1 MAEAVLGL
9 GGNLGARRSI
19 FGAAAQLLAATASC
33 TLLARSRLYETPPLG
48 PPQPDYLNA
57 ALRVRY
63 DGDVLALFAATQRV
77 EQLLGRERRERWGAR
92 TLDIDLLHWSEGP
105 VQHAQLEV
113 PHRELAQRSFA
124 LAPLLDVAP
133 ELASVWGP
141 VLHARGGAPA
151 LALPS
156 WLALRREGDAYVS
169 EWGFSDVEL
178 IALALDFAAAA
189 THPAAR
195 AVEVRPFRARARVES
210 DRDLSWIAELLERS
224 RRAGFMASGAAVT
237 QVEGADV
244 SGCLLGEPVSE
255 FALHDPPAVHLELD
269 QRRRKRVRI
278 LGGKSDDGFVSR
290 GSVTM

>member
-19 FGAAAQLLAATASC
+19 FGAAAQLLAATPGC

-63 DGDVLALFAATQRV
+63 AGDVLELFAATQRV

-105 VQHAQLEV
+105 VRRAQLEV
-113 PHRELAQRSFA
+113 PHRELPQRSFA

-133 ELASVWGP
+133 ELAPMWGP
-141 VLHARGGAPA
+141 VLQARGGAPT
-151 LALPS
+151 LAQPS
-156 WLALRREGDAYVS
+156 WLSLRREGETLVSDWGLADA
-169 EWGFSDVEL
+169 EL
-178 IALALDFAAAA
+178 IALALDLTAAAA
-189 THPAAR
+189 HPAAR
-195 AVEVRPFRARARVES
+195 ALEVRPFRAEAHLAS
-210 DRDLSWIAELLERS
+210 DRDLAWLRALVEASRS
-224 RRAGFMASGAAVT
+224 GGFMASGAAVT
-237 QVEGADV
+237 HSTGTEV
-244 SGCLLGEPVSE
+244 SGCLLGESLSE
-255 FALHDPPAVHLELD
+255 CAPHDPPTVHLELD
-269 QRRRKRVRI
+269 QDRRKRVRI
-278 LGGKSDDGFVSR
+278 LCGKSDDGFVSR